1 MEFYLEPL
9 TIPGT
14 EPVSVAQARKN
25 SGIDDNEF
33 DLELEQSIREAREYL
48 ETRTEATLITR
59 QWKLTLNS
67 FPRCQRFFRLPR
79 WPVQSIESIE
89 YKDTA
94 GNTQT
99 WAAEN
104 YRLLKQHNGRAELHL
119 AYNKIWPTT
128 LCEAGAIVIEFTA
141 GFGDNPESVPAL
153 WTRPLLL
160 LTSHWFENR
169 EAAVTGTIVSEINY
183 GIEPIIAALVD
194 PEDDLL

>member
-9 TIPGT
+9 TSPT
-14 EPVSVAQARKN
+14 DEPVSVAQARRN

-48 ETRTEATLITR
+48 ETRTEATLLTR
-59 QWKLTLNS
+59 EWKMTLNS
-67 FPRCQRFFRLPR
+67 FPRCHRSFRLPR
-79 WPVQSIESIE
+79 WPVQSIDSIQ
-89 YKDTA
+89 YRDSDGA
-94 GNTQT
+94 LQT
-99 WAAEN
+99 WDPEN

-119 AYNKIWPTT
+119 AYNKTWPSVR
-128 LCEAGAIVIEFTA
+128 CEPGAIIIEFTA
-141 GFGDNPESVPAL
+141 GFGDTPESVPAL

-169 EAAVTGTIVSEINY
+169 EAAVTGTIVAEINY